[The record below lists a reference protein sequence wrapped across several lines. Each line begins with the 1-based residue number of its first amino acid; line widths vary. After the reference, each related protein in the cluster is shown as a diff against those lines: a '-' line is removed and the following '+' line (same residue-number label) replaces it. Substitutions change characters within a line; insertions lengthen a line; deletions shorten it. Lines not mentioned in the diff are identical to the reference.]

1 MKVYKGLAKAFRW
14 LKTAKQD
21 VTIRGTKLYDSKTN
35 EEIAEILIVRCN
47 KCKRI
52 LKEEEIDN
60 HGTFCANC
68 VEDNKKL
75 N

>member
-60 HGTFCANC
+60 YGTFCANC
-68 VEDNKKL
+68 VEDNKK
-75 N
+75 